1 MTTHDYVF
9 ISFTLLMALL
19 LSLSRLTTMK
29 RSCSND
35 NSSVKISSEFSAEF
49 LKLFKPL
56 IIFSVVIAVIA
67 MFKSMQVGLNAFFG
81 LLMVS
86 LVIAFSFSFYKVFRG
101 GARVYTLPLVVI
113 YAVFLITY
121 IFKLFMRAN
130 AL

>member
-19 LSLSRLTTMK
+19 LTLSRLK
-29 RSCSND
+29 IRKQSYSNG
-35 NSSVKISSEFSAEF
+35 NSPVNISSEFSGSF
-49 LKLFKPL
+49 LKIFKPL
-56 IIFSVVIAVIA
+56 IIFSVAIAVIV
-67 MFKSMQVGLNAFFG
+67 MFKGVQVGLNAFFG

-86 LVIAFSFSFYKVFRG
+86 LVIAFSFSFYKLFRNNIY
-101 GARVYTLPLVVI
+101 VLPVVVI

-130 AL
+130 VL